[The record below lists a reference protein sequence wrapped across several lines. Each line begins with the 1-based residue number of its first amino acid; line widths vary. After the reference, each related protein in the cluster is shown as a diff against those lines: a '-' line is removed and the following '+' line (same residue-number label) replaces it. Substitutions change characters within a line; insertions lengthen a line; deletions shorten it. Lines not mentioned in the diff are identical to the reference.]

1 LKARCRELFMEFG
14 GSTSRAVGQ
23 GRIADFLQNILGMA
37 AGVAFVSVNGH
48 EKPLTVM
55 QENLQL

>member
-1 LKARCRELFMEFG
+1 MEFG

>member
-1 LKARCRELFMEFG
+1 LKAGGCELFVEFRR
-14 GSTSRAVGQ
+14 TTNRAIGQ

-48 EKPLTVM
+48 EKSL
-55 QENLQL
+55 